1 MTKRERVEAVYR
13 MEKADRIPFV
23 PAIYEHKARLVG
35 RSPSEVCRNRELL
48 HSALHREL
56 EVYAPDMLVV
66 GIDVYNIEAEALG
79 CKVVYFDDSHAVP
92 GIVAPLMAGPED
104 FHRLG
109 LPDPE
114 RDGRMPLFLDV
125 AERLQKEI
133 GDGMIVRGAVSGPYS
148 MAAMV
153 LGAEQFVCATVEDPG
168 FARRLV
174 EFCARVAVEFGKAFV
189 ARGVEPIIF
198 DSRATPKLASPR
210 VFRGL
215 VTPIYRDFV
224 LPELK
229 AAGARFV
236 PLIIGGNTTSV
247 IDDLIATG
255 ATQLLC
261 DHSSDLAQFGAKC
274 RQAGVSFRANVD
286 AVLVNRGTADEV
298 RRAALKI
305 LSVCGQQPGFLL
317 GCGVLDYNANP
328 EVVCA
333 IRHALEQA

>member
-1 MTKRERVEAVYR
+1 
-13 MEKADRIPFV
+13 
-23 PAIYEHKARLVG
+23 
-35 RSPSEVCRNRELL
+35 
-48 HSALHREL
+48 
-56 EVYAPDMLVV
+56 
-66 GIDVYNIEAEALG
+66 
-79 CKVVYFDDSHAVP
+79 
-92 GIVAPLMAGPED
+92 
-104 FHRLG
+104 
-109 LPDPE
+109 
-114 RDGRMPLFLDV
+114 
-125 AERLQKEI
+125 
-133 GDGMIVRGAVSGPYS
+133 

-174 EFCARVAVEFGKAFV
+174 EFCARVTVEFGKAFV

-198 DSRATPKLASPR
+198 DSRATPTLASPR
-210 VFRGL
+210 VFRAL

-333 IRHALEQA
+333 IRHALEQAR